1 MNGLL
6 LLHSSSGVELI
17 DMVTTGIL
25 ARFKSEKEKSS
36 KVRFGGEHS
45 QMKYS
50 VVVDL
55 R

>member
-6 LLHSSSGVELI
+6 LLHGSSGVELI
-17 DMVTTGIL
+17 DMVATGIL
-25 ARFKSEKEKSS
+25 ASFKSEKEMSS
-36 KVRFGGEHS
+36 KGRFGREYS

-50 VVVDL
+50 VVADL